1 MDERNFLLK
10 ILTLNVGVVKETR
23 LIYRADVLS
32 NVNFHRY
39 IDGHPHIVFIGKT
52 ITGRL
57 IAGYSAE
64 AFVSGATNKGYGLL
78 LSLSNQK
85 YFVIK
90 DKRAIT
96 YDDFFMIFGNSELRL
111 KTQEFKLFSN
121 FGIPSGYFDS
131 KGEKVHAIL
140 GMDK

>member
-1 MDERNFLLK
+1 MTSRNYLLK
-10 ILTLNVGVVKETR
+10 TLTTNVGEVKETR

-32 NVNFHRY
+32 NINFHRY

-64 AFVSGATNKGYGLL
+64 PFVSGATKKGFGLL
-78 LSLSNQK
+78 ICLFNQK

-90 DKRAIT
+90 DKKAIT
-96 YDDFFMIFGNSELRL
+96 YDDFFMIFGNS
-111 KTQEFKLFSN
+111 
-121 FGIPSGYFDS
+121 
-131 KGEKVHAIL
+131 
-140 GMDK
+140 